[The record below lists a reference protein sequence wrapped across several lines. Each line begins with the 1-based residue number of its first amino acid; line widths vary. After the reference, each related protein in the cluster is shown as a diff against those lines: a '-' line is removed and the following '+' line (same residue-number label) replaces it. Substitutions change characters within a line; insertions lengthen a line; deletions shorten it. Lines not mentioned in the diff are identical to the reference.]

1 MIDYKITKNGLDDY
15 TLKYKDKE
23 IRFHSKVGIVKEL
36 QNINKKARM
45 KMVED
50 LAEQGKTI
58 KDLVIEK
65 VVGEKIIYDNSNKN
79 FIEEGYIN
87 DMQGEVFTKALE
99 EMLGIPFESLIKE
112 LEVKTEEESEKLA
125 TELGTCLIPSS
136 EKNK

>member
-1 MIDYKITKNGLDDY
+1 
-15 TLKYKDKE
+15 
-23 IRFHSKVGIVKEL
+23 
-36 QNINKKARM
+36 M

-58 KDLVIEK
+58 KDLVLEK

-136 EKNK
+136 EKNKQFN